1 MKTIISILV
10 SIILLAGCAVQPREI
25 TPEEKQRI
33 LKIFLEQQYLD
44 YQLRKAEKE
53 FGVEPNNIED

>member
-10 SIILLAGCAVQPREI
+10 SIILLAGCAVTPREI
-25 TPEEKQRI
+25 PPAEKQRI
-33 LKIFLEQQYLD
+33 LNIFLEQQYLD